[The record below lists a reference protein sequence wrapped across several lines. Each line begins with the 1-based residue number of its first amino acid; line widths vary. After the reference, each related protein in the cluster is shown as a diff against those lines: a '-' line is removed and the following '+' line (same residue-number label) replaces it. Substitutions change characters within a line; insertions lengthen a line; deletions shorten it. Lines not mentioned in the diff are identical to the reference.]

1 MSASQASSATGGAAG
16 KRPNFLVIVADDL
29 GFSDLSSFGGE
40 IRTPNL
46 DRLASNG
53 IRFTDFHA
61 AAACSPSRAML
72 MTGTDH
78 HIAGLG
84 NLIEWTNRSDQN
96 APTEG
101 NIKHWSTAPQR
112 GMPGYEGY
120 LNERVVT
127 LPELLRDN
135 GYLTLMSGK
144 WHLGLTP
151 ERFPH
156 KRGFERSF
164 AHLPACSNHYA
175 YEPQLEGQDQIPGF
189 MTMSFIALHSE
200 DGEYVKELPKPWYSS
215 DGYGDKMLSY
225 LKDRKEKG
233 DERPFFGYFPFT
245 APHWPLQAPDEYIEH
260 YKGVYD
266 EGPDVLRERRL
277 QRMKE
282 LGLCPSDVEPH
293 PVVADEVR
301 QWAELTSEE
310 KRKSSKAMEVFAGM
324 VECIDANVGK
334 VVNYLEETG
343 ELDNTFVCF
352 MSDNGAEGAA
362 YEAYPIVQGSMIG
375 HLQKYYD
382 NSLENLGRGNSFIW
396 YGPRW
401 AQAATAPSRLYK
413 AFTTEG
419 GVKVPFLAKFPK
431 SFGVRSDG
439 NELSSGA
446 VETGSSGSHITNEKG
461 TITHA
466 FSTIMDLAPT
476 ILEMAG
482 ISHPTPSAGGTEGT
496 YEGRPVVPMRGRS
509 MVPFLKG
516 QSESVHPQDFIQG
529 WETCGR
535 AAVRCGDWKIVF
547 IPKPK
552 GPERWQLYNLAQ
564 DPGEV
569 HDLAEQDPERLERM
583 IKMWDQYVLETGVV
597 PLAPALGQWIEATE
611 AQMPEDV
618 WMEYEYWKDGAR
630 NNPEAFRRAQPRFTR
645 EVKAM

>member
-1 MSASQASSATGGAAG
+1 MEAGVGRVAADKLGGS

-29 GFSDLSSFGGE
+29 GFSDLSCFGGE

-46 DRLASNG
+46 DKLAKNG
-53 IRFTDFHA
+53 LRFTDFHA
-61 AAACSPSRAML
+61 AAACSPSRAMI

-84 NLIEWTNRSDQN
+84 NLIEWTNKSGQN
-96 APTEG
+96 APSEG
-101 NIKHWSTAPQR
+101 ESKHWSTAPQR

-120 LNERVVT
+120 LNERVVA
-127 LPELLRDN
+127 LPELLRDA
-135 GYLTLMSGK
+135 GYLTLMAGK

-175 YEPQLEGQDQIPGF
+175 YEPQREGNDQIPEF
-189 MTMSFIALHSE
+189 MTMSFISLHAE
-200 DGEYVKELPKPWYSS
+200 DGEYVKKLPEGWYSS
-215 DGYGDKMLSY
+215 NGYGDKMLSY
-225 LKDRKEKG
+225 LKDRNERH

-245 APHWPLQAPDEYIEH
+245 APHWPLQAPDEYIAH

-266 EGPDVLRERRL
+266 EGPDVLRKKRL

-282 LGLCPSDVEPH
+282 MGLCPKDVEPH
-293 PVVADEVR
+293 PVVADEVKP
-301 QWAELTSEE
+301 WSEMTDTE
-310 KRKSSKAMEVFAGM
+310 KAKSCKAMEVFAAM
-324 VECIDANVGK
+324 VECIDSNVGK
-334 VVNYLEETG
+334 VVDYLEETG
-343 ELDNTFVCF
+343 ELDNTFICF

-362 YEAYPIVQGSMIG
+362 YEAYPIVQGSMIQ

-419 GVKVPFLAKFPK
+419 GVRVPFLAKFPK
-431 SFGVRSDG
+431 SFSPKVGQD
-439 NELSSGA
+439 A
-446 VETGSSGSHITNEKG
+446 ITNQ
-461 TITHA
+461 
-466 FSTIMDLAPT
+466 FSTVMDLAPT
-476 ILEMAG
+476 LLQMAG
-482 ISHPTPSAGGTEGT
+482 VQHPSPDGKGT
-496 YEGRPVVPMRGRS
+496 YQGRQVVSMRGRS
-509 MVPFLKG
+509 MVPFLTG
-516 QSESVHPQDFIQG
+516 SSHSIHPADHITG

-535 AAVRCGDWKIVF
+535 AAVRCGDYKIVF

-552 GPERWQLYNLAQ
+552 GPEKWQLYNLAK

-569 HDLAEQDPERLERM
+569 HDLADQDPERLQRM

-597 PLAPALGQWIEATE
+597 PLAPALGQWLEAME

-618 WMEYEYWKDGAR
+618 WIEYEYWKDGAR
-630 NNPEAFRRAQPRFTR
+630 ERPEEYVRPQPRFTR

>member
-1 MSASQASSATGGAAG
+1 MSASKASSGTAGASSS

-29 GFSDLSSFGGE
+29 GFSDLSCFGGE

-46 DRLASNG
+46 DKLASNG
-53 IRFTDFHA
+53 LRFTDFHA

-96 APTEG
+96 APSEG
-101 NIKHWSTAPQR
+101 EIKYWSTAPQR

-120 LNERVVT
+120 LNDRVAT
-127 LPELLRDN
+127 LPELLHDA
-135 GYLTLMSGK
+135 GYLTLMAGK

-175 YEPQLEGQDQIPGF
+175 YEPQLEGKDQIPDF

-200 DGEYVKELPKPWYSS
+200 DGEYVKKLPEGWYSS
-215 DGYGDKMLSY
+215 NGYGDKMLQY
-225 LKDRKEKG
+225 LKDRQEQN
-233 DERPFFGYFPFT
+233 DERPFFAYYPFT
-245 APHWPLQAPDEYIEH
+245 APHWPLQAPDEYIAH

-266 EGPDVLRERRL
+266 DGPDVLRERRL

-282 LGLCPSDVEPH
+282 MGLCAEDVVPH
-293 PVVADEVR
+293 PVVADEVKE
-301 QWAELTSEE
+301 WKHLTPEE
-310 KRKSSKAMEVFAGM
+310 RAKSCKAMEVFAAM

-334 VVNYLEETG
+334 VVKYLEETG

-375 HLQKYYD
+375 HLKKYY
-382 NSLENLGRGNSFIW
+382 NNALENLGRGDSFIW

-419 GVKVPFLAKFPK
+419 GVRVPFLAKFPTNM
-431 SFGVRSDG
+431 SVRADG
-439 NELSSGA
+439 EGMSTGIVESRGA
-446 VETGSSGSHITNEKG
+446 GSHVSNEKG
-461 TITHA
+461 SITNQ

-482 ISHPTPSAGGTEGT
+482 VKHPAPT
-496 YEGRPVVPMRGRS
+496 YQGREVVHMRGAS
-509 MVPFLKG
+509 MVPYLDG
-516 QSESVHPQDFIQG
+516 TALSIHSADYING

-552 GPERWQLYNLAQ
+552 GPEKWQMYNLAK

-569 HDLAEQDPERLERM
+569 NDLAEQDPKRLQRM
-583 IKMWDQYVLETGVV
+583 IKMWDQYVLETGVI
-597 PLAPALGQWIEATE
+597 PLAPALGNWIAAMEE
-611 AQMPEDV
+611 QMPEDA
-618 WMEYEYWKDGAR
+618 WMEYEYWKEGAR
-630 NNPEAFRRAQPRFTR
+630 DQPEKFRREIPKFQRTVTAI
-645 EVKAM
+645 

>member
-1 MSASQASSATGGAAG
+1 MSASKASSATDGAQG

-29 GFSDLSSFGGE
+29 GFSDLSCFGGE

-46 DRLASNG
+46 DRLAAHG
-53 IRFTDFHA
+53 LRFTDFHA

-120 LNERVVT
+120 LNEKVVA
-127 LPELLRDN
+127 LPELLRDS

-156 KRGFERSF
+156 RRGFERSF

-175 YEPQLEGQDQIPGF
+175 YEPQLQGQDQIPGF

-215 DGYGDKMLSY
+215 NGYGDKMLRY
-225 LKDRKEKG
+225 LRDRQEGG
-233 DERPFFGYFPFT
+233 DERPFFAYLPFT
-245 APHWPLQAPDEYIEH
+245 APHWPLQAPDEYIAH

-266 EGPDVLRERRL
+266 EGPDVLRQKRL
-277 QRMKE
+277 QKMKE
-282 LGLCPSDVEPH
+282 MGLFPQDVEPH
-293 PVVADEVR
+293 PVVADEVK
-301 QWAELTSEE
+301 QWSEMSSEE
-310 KRKSSKAMEVFAGM
+310 KAKSSKAMEVFAAM
-324 VECIDANVGK
+324 VECVDANVGK
-334 VVNYLEETG
+334 VVDYLQETG

-362 YEAYPIVQGSMIG
+362 YEAYPIVQGSMIQ
-375 HLQKYYD
+375 HLQNYYN

-419 GVKVPFLAKFPK
+419 GVRVPFLAKFPQ
-431 SFGVRSDG
+431 
-439 NELSSGA
+439 SSSVSTRA
-446 VETGSSGSHITNEKG
+446 GSITN
-461 TITHA
+461 T

-476 ILEMAG
+476 ILDMAG
-482 ISHPTPSAGGTEGT
+482 VKHPTASASGSATGTSGQT
-496 YEGRPVVPMRGRS
+496 PKTGLYQGREVVSMRGSS
-509 MVPFLKG
+509 MLPFLSGK
-516 QSESVHPQDFIQG
+516 SSSIHSDDHITG

-535 AAVRCGDWKIVF
+535 AAVRCGDFKIVF

-552 GPERWQLYNLAQ
+552 GPEKWQLYNLAQ

-569 HDLAEQDPERLERM
+569 HDLAEQEPERLEKM
-583 IKMWDQYVLETGVV
+583 IKMWDQYVLETGVI
-597 PLAPALGQWIEATE
+597 PLAPALGQWLEATE
-611 AQMPEDV
+611 AQMPEDA

-630 NNPEAFRRAQPRFTR
+630 ENPDAFTKTIPRFTR
-645 EVKAM
+645 SVKAM

>member
-1 MSASQASSATGGAAG
+1 MSESKASSGTDGVSS

-29 GFSDLSSFGGE
+29 GYSDLGCFGGE

-46 DRLASNG
+46 DKLASNG
-53 IRFTDFHA
+53 LRFTDFHA

-96 APTEG
+96 APSEG
-101 NIKHWSTAPQR
+101 EIKHWSTAPQR

-127 LPELLRDN
+127 LPELLHDA
-135 GYLTLMSGK
+135 GYLTVMAGK
-144 WHLGLTP
+144 WHLGLVP
-151 ERFPH
+151 ERFPY

-175 YEPQLEGQDQIPGF
+175 YEPQLNGQDQIPGF
-189 MTMSFIALHSE
+189 MTMNFIALHSE
-200 DGEYVKELPKPWYSS
+200 DGEYVKKLPTDWYSS
-215 DGYGDKMLSY
+215 NGYGAKMLSY
-225 LKDRKEKG
+225 LKDRKQVN
-233 DERPFFGYFPFT
+233 DERPFFAYFPFT
-245 APHWPLQAPDEYIEH
+245 APHWPLQAPDEFIEH

-266 EGPDVLRERRL
+266 DGPDVLRDRRL
-277 QRMKE
+277 QRMKNM
-282 LGLCPSDVEPH
+282 GLCAPDVEPH
-293 PVVADEVR
+293 PVIADEVKE
-301 QWAELTSEE
+301 WKNLTVEE
-310 KRKSSKAMEVFAGM
+310 KEKSCKAMEVFAAM
-324 VECIDANVGK
+324 VECIDHNVGK
-334 VVNYLEETG
+334 VVDYLEKTG

-362 YEAYPIVQGSMIG
+362 YEAYPIVQGTMLQ

-419 GVKVPFLAKFPK
+419 GVRVPFLAKMP
-431 SFGVRSDG
+431 SQY
-439 NELSSGA
+439 SSS
-446 VETGSSGSHITNEKG
+446 VKPGSITNQ
-461 TITHA
+461 
-466 FSTIMDLAPT
+466 FSTIMDLMPT

-482 ISHPTPSAGGTEGT
+482 VKHPAPT
-496 YEGRPVVPMRGRS
+496 YQNREVVHMRGAS
-509 MVPFLKG
+509 MLPYLESTNPRIH
-516 QSESVHPQDFIQG
+516 SEDHITG

-535 AAVRCGDWKIVF
+535 AALRHGNYKILF
-547 IPKPK
+547 IPRPK
-552 GPERWQLYNLAQ
+552 GPEKWQLYDLSV
-564 DPGEV
+564 DPGEI
-569 HDLAEQDPERLERM
+569 HDLAEQQPERLEKM
-583 IKMWDQYVLETGVV
+583 IKMWEQYVLETGVV
-597 PLAPALGQWIEATE
+597 PLAPALGEWIEATE
-611 AQMPEDV
+611 GQMPENA

-630 NNPEAFRRAQPRFTR
+630 DEPEKFRKDLPRFQR
-645 EVKAM
+645 VGDVVQAR